1 MTDDHD
7 QRYAQVRAL
16 ADLLDSRFRIPFTQQ
31 RFGVDAVVGLIP
43 GIGDVAGLVA
53 GSLVV
58 AEAVRLGARGWTL
71 ASMLLR
77 ITLDAL
83 VGTVPVA
90 GTVFDVVYKA
100 SQRNVALLEHHAL
113 DAHGAREDARR
124 SVVRSLSVVA
134 GVTLLVALV
143 VVLGVVMLLQW
154 VL

>member
-7 QRYAQVRAL
+7 QRYAEVRAL

-31 RFGVDAVVGLIP
+31 RFGVDAIVGLIP
-43 GIGDVAGLVA
+43 GVGDVAGLVA
-53 GSLVV
+53 SSLVV

-83 VGTVPVA
+83 VGTVPVV

-100 SQRNVALLEHHAL
+100 SQRNVALLERHTL
-113 DAHGAREDARR
+113 DAAGARDEARR
-124 SVVRSLSVVA
+124 SVVRSLAVVA
-134 GVTLLVALV
+134 SVTVLASVV
-143 VVLGVVMLLQW
+143 VVLGLVLLLQW

>member
-7 QRYAQVRAL
+7 QRYAEVRAL

-31 RFGVDAVVGLIP
+31 RFGVDAIVGLIP

-77 ITLDAL
+77 VTLDAL

-100 SQRNVALLEHHAL
+100 SQRNVALLERHAL
-113 DAHGAREDARR
+113 DAEGARDEARR
-124 SVVRSLSVVA
+124 SVVRSLTVVVA
-134 GVTLLVALV
+134 VTLLASLL
-143 VVLGVVMLLQW
+143 VVLGLVLVLQW
-154 VL
+154 LL

>member
-7 QRYAQVRAL
+7 QRYAEVRAL

-31 RFGVDAVVGLIP
+31 RFGVDAIVGLIP
-43 GIGDVAGLVA
+43 GVGDVAGLVA
-53 GSLVV
+53 ASLVV

-77 ITLDAL
+77 ITLDA
-83 VGTVPVA
+83 VIGTVPVA

-100 SQRNVALLEHHAL
+100 SQRNVALLEHHTR
-113 DAHGAREDARR
+113 DAAAARDQARH
-124 SVVRSLSVVA
+124 SVVRSLAVVA
-134 GVTLLVALV
+134 AVTLLASLL
-143 VVLGVVMLLQW
+143 VVLGVVLLLQW